1 MSATKR
7 RVDTLLQVH
16 AAVAAASGAAA
27 FLLPHVFEYFL
38 IPHGESL
45 SVSGGGSSRGNT
57 GDASKIEHLSIR
69 LYGALIAAQAWICWS
84 ARRAASAEM
93 RRALVQAYAA
103 CFALTA
109 AALLRAQLTPGGGLA
124 AANWLNIAG
133 FAALAAAYG
142 YFALFERIAVFE
154 GLGKV

>member
-7 RVDTLLQVH
+7 RVDALLQAHAVL
-16 AAVAAASGAAA
+16 AAVAGAAA
-27 FLLPHVFEYFL
+27 FLLPHVFEWFL
-38 IPHGESL
+38 LPHGEAL
-45 SVSGGGSSRGNT
+45 GRANT

-93 RRALVQAYAA
+93 WRALVQAYGA

-142 YFALFERIAVFE
+142 YFALFEKIAVFE